1 MKKQTL
7 KRIALNSVIT
17 LILLAFSGWLIVHN
31 WQYRKMYH
39 ENYAFTVEEAN
50 TLKNFP
56 RALYAYG
63 LNAWYQNDSDAAAHF
78 FSQAVSKDIFFMDAW
93 LRLAQAEVDRGNLE
107 KAGTIL
113 RFTDHL
119 TQNVYRWK
127 WDQTLLARELD
138 MSEILL
144 RNINFLI
151 GHRKMVPDAFQL
163 LDFHLNRSV
172 AAAAEVLDPDNLVL
186 FLKWLMRWGR
196 VEDAYI
202 VWHKIDKHGIV
213 DEDIRLK
220 YVNFLIGT
228 KHVPRAAKIWRA
240 YTKLDGIA
248 NAGFEHEITHQGFDW
263 RYMGDTKGNWSI
275 RRTFSEAL
283 AGTHSLKIMF
293 AGKENLSF
301 GHLYQIVPVD
311 SLTPYRLTYHW
322 RSKDLT
328 TDQGPF
334 VDVYGYDRKGIYF
347 KGPMMLGTHD
357 WQEQAV
363 DFFVPENCHAVVIR
377 LRRLPSKRFDSKIA
391 GTLWLDDFR
400 LEKMRP

>member
-1 MKKQTL
+1 MPL
-7 KRIALNSVIT
+7 KRIAFSTLIT
-17 LILLAFSGWLIVHN
+17 LILLVVSGWLIVHN

-39 ENYAFTVEEAN
+39 ENYSFTVEEAN
-50 TLKNFP
+50 TLKHFP

-78 FSQAVSKDIFFMDAW
+78 FRQAVSKDIFFMDAW
-93 LRLAQAEVDRGNLE
+93 LSLAQAEIDRGNSE
-107 KAGTIL
+107 KADTIL

-127 WDQTLLARELD
+127 WDQTLLARELG
-138 MSEILL
+138 MAGILL

-151 GHRKMVPDAFQL
+151 GHGKMVPDAFQL
-163 LDFHLNRSV
+163 LDLHLNRS
-172 AAAAEVLDPDNLVL
+172 AAAAVEVLDLGNLAL
-186 FLKWLMRWGR
+186 FLKWLMSWRR

-202 VWHKIDKHGIV
+202 AWQKIDEHGIS

-228 KHVPRAAKIWRA
+228 KHVPRAAEIWRA
-240 YTKLDGIA
+240 SAGFDAMA
-248 NAGFEHEITHQGFDW
+248 NAGFEHKITHLGFDW
-263 RYMGDTKGNWSI
+263 RYIGDKKGKWSI
-275 RRTFSEAL
+275 HRTFSDAW
-283 AGTHSLKIMF
+283 AGTYSLKIMF

-311 SLTPYRLTYHW
+311 PLTKYRLTFNW
-322 RSKDLT
+322 RSKDIS

-334 VDVYGYDRKGIYF
+334 VDIYGYDLKGMYV
-347 KGPMMLGTHD
+347 KGPMILGTHE

-391 GTLWLDDFR
+391 GTLWLDDFS
-400 LEKMRP
+400 LEKMPR